1 LGIDKRA
8 IFAIL
13 VSTIPNYLSG
23 AIMKTNL
30 RYLPLIIIYILLIGC
45 TITREIKPEK
55 FEVDFRLMKRLRSN
69 VPIQVLVPQNAETK
83 YLIEYSGKRKV
94 NLILYVDLNDLYR
107 NAKELIEQTLANY
120 NVPLS
125 PNSEKYLKFVIS
137 KVQWEIWGGGFLA
150 GSYLEF
156 DIETGDGYKTHY
168 RVQDQSGK
176 NSDRAVSGTISRAVE
191 KIFQDEKIIAYI
203 ELQ

>member
-1 LGIDKRA
+1 
-8 IFAIL
+8 
-13 VSTIPNYLSG
+13 
-23 AIMKTNL
+23 MKTNL
-30 RYLPLIIIYILLIGC
+30 RYLPVIIIYILLMGC
-45 TITREIKPEK
+45 TTTRQIKPEQ

-83 YLIEYSGKRKV
+83 YLIEYSGKRKAYE
-94 NLILYVDLNDLYR
+94 ILYVDLNDLYR

-125 PNSEKYLKFVIS
+125 LNSEKCLKFVIS
-137 KVQWEIWGGGFLA
+137 KVQWEIWGGGFLR

-156 DIETGDGYKTHY
+156 DIETGDGYKMHY
-168 RVQDQSGK
+168 RVQDQSA
-176 NSDRAVSGTISRAVE
+176 NSNDRAVGGTIARAVE

-203 ELQ
+203 ELK

>member
-1 LGIDKRA
+1 
-8 IFAIL
+8 
-13 VSTIPNYLSG
+13 
-23 AIMKTNL
+23 MKTNL
-30 RYLPLIIIYILLIGC
+30 RYLPLVIICILLMGC
-45 TITREIKPEK
+45 TTTKQIKPEK
-55 FEVDFRLMKRLRSN
+55 FEVDFRLMKRFRSN

-83 YLIEYSGKRKV
+83 YLIEYSGKRKAYQ
-94 NLILYVDLNDLYR
+94 ILYVDLNDLYR
-107 NAKELIEQTLANY
+107 NAKELLEQTLANY

-137 KVQWEIWGGGFLA
+137 KVQWGIWGGGFLR

-156 DIETGDGYKTHY
+156 DIETGDGYKKHY
-168 RVQDQSGK
+168 RVQDQSAQS
-176 NSDRAVSGTISRAVE
+176 SDRAVAGTISRAVE